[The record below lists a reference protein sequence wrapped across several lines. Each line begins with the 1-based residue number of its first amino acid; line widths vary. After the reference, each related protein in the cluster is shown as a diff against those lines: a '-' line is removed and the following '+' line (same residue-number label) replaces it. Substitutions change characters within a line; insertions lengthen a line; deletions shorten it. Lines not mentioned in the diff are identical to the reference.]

1 MIFSYLVLP
10 FTYKIKQEPDQILV
24 FFYVPSFIFIRTPEH
39 YYKAIMMNV
48 KSIRSKYKDRVKC
61 YFLMVDCGN
70 LSKINDERDYPV
82 YCLRENNALND
93 MSDKADELFDIAY
106 NKATKIIDKL
116 DDNYLIENDVIP
128 FIYQDKKDD
137 GTGRVTVKYCKDS
150 YEGTIVDFVVE
161 KVG

>member
-1 MIFSYLVLP
+1 
-10 FTYKIKQEPDQILV
+10 
-24 FFYVPSFIFIRTPEH
+24 
-39 YYKAIMMNV
+39 
-48 KSIRSKYKDRVKC
+48 
-61 YFLMVDCGN
+61 
-70 LSKINDERDYPV
+70 
-82 YCLRENNALND
+82 

-150 YEGTIVDFVVE
+150 HEGTIVDFVVE

>member
-1 MIFSYLVLP
+1 MEDLTSVLQLLNKKYSFYSRKDSHEEFP
-10 FTYKIKQEPDQILV
+10 WDRGYRTGYATAIK
-24 FFYVPSFIFIRTPEH
+24 
-39 YYKAIMMNV
+39 NV
-48 KSIRSKYKDRVKC
+48 I
-61 YFLMVDCGN
+61 N
-70 LSKINDERDYPV
+70 ILSKINDERDYPV

-93 MSDKADELFDIAY
+93 MSDKAEELFDIAY

>member
-1 MIFSYLVLP
+1 MEDLTSVLQLLNKKYSFYNRKDSHEEFP
-10 FTYKIKQEPDQILV
+10 WDRGYRTGYVTAIK
-24 FFYVPSFIFIRTPEH
+24 
-39 YYKAIMMNV
+39 NV
-48 KSIRSKYKDRVKC
+48 I
-61 YFLMVDCGN
+61 N
-70 LSKINDERDYPV
+70 ILSKINDERNYSV

-93 MSDKADELFDIAY
+93 MSNKAEELFDIAY
-106 NKATKIIDKL
+106 NKATKIIDNL

-150 YEGTIVDFVVE
+150 HEGTIVDFVVE